1 MKFVIAG
8 LGSIGRRHMRN
19 LIAHGEKDLI
29 LYRTRK
35 STMPDDDLQGFPV
48 ETDLAAALAHQPD
61 GVVVSNPTAMHLEVA
76 ITAAKQGTAILLE
89 KPISNNMDR
98 VSELNAA
105 VKNSGAKVLVGF
117 QYRFH
122 PNLLKAKQ
130 IISDGMIGRPVSFK
144 VNWGE
149 FLPGWHPW
157 EDYRQSYAARQDLGG
172 GVVLT
177 LCHPLDYLR
186 WIFGEVEALWA
197 FTSTIPEL
205 ETDVDAVAEIGL
217 RMTGS
222 ISGTI
227 HLDYIQRPG
236 SHTLEIIGTEGML
249 RWDNGTSVLKLY
261 RSKDS
266 IWQDFN
272 APDGFERNWLFMDE
286 TSYFLNMIRAETESA
301 CTLEDGIRALE
312 LTLAVHTSA
321 REGILQKW

>member
-1 MKFVIAG
+1 MKFVVAG

-35 STMPDDDLQGFPV
+35 STMPEEDLQGFPV
-48 ETDLAAALAHQPD
+48 ETDLAAALAYHPD
-61 GVVVSNPTAMHLEVA
+61 GVIVSNPTAMHLDVA
-76 ITAAKQGTAILLE
+76 IPAAKQGAAILLE
-89 KPISNNMDR
+89 KPISHNMDR
-98 VSELNAA
+98 VSELAA
-105 VKNSGAKVLVGF
+105 AAKKSGAKILVGF

-122 PNLLKAKQ
+122 PNLQKAKQ
-130 IISDGMIGRPVSFK
+130 LISQGAIGRPVSFK

-157 EDYRQSYAARQDLGG
+157 EDHRQSYAARQDLGG

-186 WIFGEVEALWA
+186 WFFGEVGALWA
-197 FTSTIPEL
+197 FTSVVPEL
-205 ETDVDAVAEIGL
+205 ESAVDAVAEIGL
-217 RMTGS
+217 RMTEG

-236 SHTLEIIGTEGML
+236 SHTLEITGTQGML

-261 RSKDS
+261 RSDDS
-266 IWQDFN
+266 SWQDFN
-272 APDGFERNWLFMDE
+272 APDGFERNCLFMDE
-286 TSYFLNMIRAETESA
+286 TAAFLKLIRGEIESP

-321 REGILQKW
+321 RDGIFQKW

>member
-1 MKFVIAG
+1 MRFVIAG

-35 STMPDDDLQGFPV
+35 STMPDEDLQGFPV
-48 ETDLAAALAHQPD
+48 ETDLADTLARRPD
-61 GVVVSNPTAMHLEVA
+61 GVIVSNPTAMHLDVA
-76 ITAAKQGTAILLE
+76 IPAAKQGAAILLE
-89 KPISNNMDR
+89 KPISHNMDR
-98 VSELNAA
+98 VPELVAA
-105 VKNSGAKVLVGF
+105 VNKTGAKVMVGF

-122 PNLLKAKQ
+122 PNLQKAKQ
-130 IISDGMIGRPVSFK
+130 LISHGVIGRPVSFK

-157 EDYRQSYAARQDLGG
+157 EDHRQSYAARQDLGG

-186 WIFGEVEALWA
+186 WLFGEVEALWA
-197 FTSTIPEL
+197 FTSSVTEL
-205 ETDVDAVAEIGL
+205 EIEVDAVAEIGL
-217 RMTGS
+217 KMADGV
-222 ISGTI
+222 SGTI
-227 HLDYIQRPG
+227 HLDYLQRPG
-236 SHTLEIIGTEGML
+236 SHTLEIIGTEGMMC
-249 RWDNGTSVLKLY
+249 WDNGTSVLKVY
-261 RSKDS
+261 RSKES

-286 TSYFLNMIRAETESA
+286 TAAFLKLIHGEIESP

-321 REGILQKW
+321 REGIIQKW